1 MQNRV
6 TITLSAA
13 SKPFVGFSLVGV
25 INMDSARRSGAFG
38 VSLLDEKGQLVDST
52 SSAGSSIFTIMTGP
66 DVLQSVTLSNSNK
79 TVGGYGR
86 LTVTL
91 VTGHGIS
98 GDDEISIAFPKWDAA
113 STAAAKV

>member
-1 MQNRV
+1 
-6 TITLSAA
+6 
-13 SKPFVGFSLVGV
+13 
-25 INMDSARRSGAFG
+25 MDSARSSGAFG
-38 VSLLDEKGQLVDST
+38 VSLFNEKGQLVDST
-52 SSAGSSIFTIMTGP
+52 SSAGSSVFTITAEP

-91 VTGHGIS
+91 VTRHGVS

-113 STAAAKV
+113 SSATAKV

>member
-1 MQNRV
+1 
-6 TITLSAA
+6 
-13 SKPFVGFSLVGV
+13 
-25 INMDSARRSGAFG
+25 MDSARSSDAFG
-38 VSLLDEKGQLVDST
+38 ISLFNEKGQLVDST
-52 SSAGSSIFTIMTGP
+52 SSAGSSVFTIMAEP

-91 VTGHGIS
+91 VTRHGVS

-113 STAAAKV
+113 SSAAVKV